1 MNLARFTGTQKLFYR
16 YRYGLLFVL
25 TALFLLSSLLASAA
39 DKRVALFPL
48 AFYADPSKAYLR
60 QGIKTMLESRLS
72 GEGLEIISSDSIL
85 SESDK
90 QGVTSDQR
98 ATELAKLLKAN
109 YAIFGSVTSLG
120 TGYSLDLSFLD
131 LTKTEPAV
139 TKISEAVSEDQLIPK
154 VSDVVYEFRAMAA
167 GVDTR
172 KQVTATPAAM
182 PKETKS
188 GIFFKQT
195 DEASGFRPAGRLS
208 LKEGVMSL
216 DIGDL
221 DGDGQP
227 EIVVLS
233 RNTLMVYVRDQ
244 KSLAL
249 KETLRTATGEEF
261 LKVSVGDVD
270 GNGKAEIYLVSF
282 YGSRAQTSVWE
293 WAGKFT
299 KKLDRQ
305 TGHIHVLKNLKGG
318 HLSLIYQGTAVDMF
332 YTGKIYEMGYN
343 QEGKLVRKD
352 ALPDLTGAQFYT
364 LTLYDVDNNGTPEYL
379 GLGKPR
385 MDQTAPIMIWDLAGT
400 PLFRGDEIGGTNNYL
415 RVGKTNPDD
424 QPPVM
429 SMNSKL
435 VVMDVD
441 EDGKKEILAVANN
454 PLVSRIDF
462 VLFYDG
468 SVVAYKP
475 EGAALVQTYKSG
487 KIKYCLTDM
496 AVHGKTLYVAGDE
509 GEVLNI
515 AEGKGRIMW
524 YE

>member
-1 MNLARFTGTQKLFYR
+1 MNFARFAGTQKAFYR
-16 YRYGLLFVL
+16 FCCGLVFLLASV
-25 TALFLLSSLLASAA
+25 FLLSTLLASAA

-72 GEGLEIISSDSIL
+72 GEGLEIIGSDSIL

-90 QGVTSDQR
+90 QGVISDQR
-98 ATELAKLLKAN
+98 ATELAGLLKAN
-109 YAIFGSVTSLG
+109 YAIFGSITSLG

-139 TKISEAVSEDQLIPK
+139 TKISESVGEDQLIPK
-154 VSDVVYEFRAMAA
+154 VSDIVYEFRAMAA

-172 KQVTATPAAM
+172 KQVTATTTAM

-208 LKEGVMSL
+208 IKEGVMSL

-227 EIVVLS
+227 ELAVLS
-233 RNTLMVYVRDQ
+233 RNSLMIYVRDQ
-244 KSLAL
+244 KSLVL
-249 KETLRTATGEEF
+249 KDTLRAGTGEEF

-293 WAGKFT
+293 WTGKFT

-305 TGHIHVLKNLKGG
+305 TGHIHVLKNQKGG
-318 HLSLIYQGTAVDMF
+318 RPSLIYQMSALDMF
-332 YTGKIYEMGYN
+332 YTGKIYEMAYD
-343 QEGKLVRKD
+343 QEGKLIRKD
-352 ALPDLTGAQFYT
+352 PLPELKDAQFYT
-364 LTLYDVDNNGTPEYL
+364 LTLHDVDNNGTPEYL
-379 GLGKPR
+379 GMGKPR
-385 MDQTAPIMIWDLAGT
+385 MDQSASIMIWDSAGT
-400 PLFRGDEIGGTNNYL
+400 PLFRGDEIGGTNNYV
-415 RVGKTNPDD
+415 RVGKHNPDD

-429 SMNSKL
+429 AMNSKL

-454 PLVSRIDF
+454 PAVSRIDF
-462 VLFYDG
+462 VLYYDG

-475 EGAALVQTYKSG
+475 EGINLVQNYKSG
-487 KIKYCLTDM
+487 KIKFCLTDM

-509 GEVLNI
+509 GEILNI

>member
-1 MNLARFTGTQKLFYR
+1 MNSAKFAGNQKLIF
-16 YRYGLLFVL
+16 GFCGGIVSLLI
-25 TALFLLSSLLASAA
+25 ALFLFPQASASAA

-120 TGYSLDLSFLD
+120 AGYSLDLSFLD

-139 TKISEAVSEDQLIPK
+139 TKISEAVAEDQLIPK
-154 VSDVVYEFRAMAA
+154 VSDIVYEFRAMAA

-172 KQVTATPAAM
+172 KQVTPTAM

-195 DEASGFRPAGRLS
+195 EEASGFRPAGRLS
-208 LKEGVMSL
+208 IKEGVMSL

-227 EIVVLS
+227 EIVALS

-249 KETLRTATGEEF
+249 KEALRSDTGEEF

-305 TGHIHVLKNLKGG
+305 TGHIHVLKNQKGG
-318 HLSLIYQGTAVDMF
+318 RLSLIFQGSAIDMF
-332 YTGKIYEMGYN
+332 YTGKIYEMAYD

-352 ALPDLTGAQFYT
+352 ALPDLKGAQLYT

-400 PLFRGDEIGGTNNYL
+400 PLFKGDEIGGTNNYV
-415 RVGKTNPDD
+415 RVGKHNPDD

-468 SVVAYKP
+468 SVLAFKP
-475 EGAALVQTYKSG
+475 EAATLVQTYKSG

-515 AEGKGRIMW
+515 SEGKGRIMW

>member
-1 MNLARFTGTQKLFYR
+1 MHHVSFMTIAQKVFCRLR
-16 YRYGLLFVL
+16 RSFV
-25 TALFLLSSLLASAA
+25 FLLTGIFLFTPLFALGA
-39 DKRVALFPL
+39 DKRLALFPL

-72 GEGLEIISSDSIL
+72 GEGLEIIGSDSIL

-109 YAIFGSVTSLG
+109 YAIFGSITSLG

-131 LTKTEPAV
+131 LTKAEPAV
-139 TKISEAVSEDQLIPK
+139 TKVSEAANEDELIPK
-154 VSDVVYEFRAMAA
+154 VSDIVYEFRAMAA

-172 KQVTATPAAM
+172 RQITPTAM
-182 PKETKS
+182 PKEAKK
-188 GIFFKQT
+188 GIFLKQS
-195 DEASGFRPAGRLS
+195 EESSGFRPAGRLS
-208 LKEGVMSL
+208 VKEGVMSL

-233 RNTLMVYVRDQ
+233 RNSLMIYVRDQ

-249 KETLRTATGEEF
+249 KDTLRAGTAEEF

-270 GNGKAEIYLVSF
+270 GNGKTEIYLVSF
-282 YGSRAQTSVWE
+282 YGSRVQTSVWE
-293 WAGKFT
+293 WTGKFT

-305 TGHIHVLKNLKGG
+305 TGHIHVLRNHKGG
-318 HLSLIYQGTAVDMF
+318 RPSLIYQGSAIDMF
-332 YTGKIYEMGYN
+332 YTGKIYEMAYD

-352 ALPDLTGAQFYT
+352 PLPELKGAQFYT
-364 LTLYDVDNNGTPEYL
+364 LTLHDVDNNGTPEYL
-379 GLGKPR
+379 GLGQPR
-385 MDQTAPIMIWDLAGT
+385 MNQSAPIMIWDLEGK
-400 PLFRGDEIGGTNNYL
+400 PLFRGDEVGGTNNYL
-415 RVGKTNPDD
+415 RVGKRNPDD
-424 QPPVM
+424 LPPVM
-429 SMNSKL
+429 AMNGKL

-441 EDGKKEILAVANN
+441 DDGKKEILVVAND
-454 PLVSRIDF
+454 PTASRIDF
-462 VLFYDG
+462 VLYYDG
-468 SVVAYKP
+468 RVIAFKP
-475 EGAALVQTYKSG
+475 EGTTLVEAYKSG

-496 AVHGKTLYVAGDE
+496 AVHGKTLFVAGDE
-509 GEVLNI
+509 GEILNI